1 MTIKKK
7 KKLYRPIINKK
18 NYNTPGRYSRF
29 MNQSIDL
36 NDWGFQ
42 KKHFYDWPEMNDNMV
57 ELNTNNNNKH
67 QLKGSIKYCY
77 TYVKGKPFGTGKNRR
92 IINTIDDIE
101 ELNKN
106 SYTYPFYEEQWNTD
120 GKITMH
126 KQRWLC
132 MERHLLAAQYNYKAG
147 YLFYTTSPNKDYN
160 IICLDIDDIQS
171 DQDYYNVVDF
181 LSSIFPGCYYERSTN
196 GTGLHFYI
204 IVYFPP
210 TRYLFSDVNE
220 GVYRNVLYYLL
231 SEALRPVINDN
242 FSVKFDAVKGT
253 NTLYDIN
260 NNFLKYGTLVKLPAP
275 VTYEQFNA
283 LYSSSVFPEDH
294 LFRVINYFN
303 DITCSYSSGVYSIDS
318 LISSLS
324 SILINTPVRTTPSKL
339 VSLIQEE
346 NSSSSSVTNIPP
358 SNTFPPSSTT
368 SPTSPTTTSLLPT
381 TITNGGTNCL
391 PEKKVENNCK
401 NKGYKKYTIT
411 DIMNIGDS
419 RVRESLYIKKYV
431 GDHYSKHGERPS
443 KEVVESHYRKEM
455 NYNKVGDFREKRFA
469 KYYKHTIDTFD
480 IDKASDGAN
489 PYKIGMYEAA
499 INQTNEQI
507 TEWINNN
514 TSYKRNV
521 YTYDV
526 DITLEYIFLCSKN
539 KKNRARELLIKKYAK
554 QEGISEAQAEE
565 ALANT
570 TPRNGLIGF
579 YQFVKEK
586 YGTIS
591 INGKIKKINLCDRKK
606 ATALLDYV
614 VELGLAQCIDDTSD
628 YNRARKFKLS
638 EEVSQIRESWNSKE
652 TAHAEVNNEQGL
664 VLAESF

>member
-1 MTIKKK
+1 MSIKRKKK
-7 KKLYRPIINKK
+7 KNLYRPIINKK
-18 NYNTPGRYSRF
+18 NYNTPHRYSRF

-42 KKHFYDWPEMNDNMV
+42 KRHVYDWPEMNDNMV
-57 ELNTNNNNKH
+57 ELNKNDNNKH
-67 QLKGSIKYCY
+67 QLKGSINYSY

-101 ELNKN
+101 ELSKN
-106 SYTYPFYEEQWNTD
+106 SYTYSDYEYKWNTD

-126 KQRWLC
+126 KKRWLC
-132 MERHLLAAQYNYKAG
+132 MERHLLAAKHSYKPG

-160 IICLDIDDIQS
+160 IICLDVDEILS
-171 DQDYYNVVDF
+171 DKDYYNVVDF

-204 IVYFPP
+204 IVYFPQA
-210 TRYLFSDVNE
+210 RYLFSDVNE

-231 SEALRPVINDN
+231 SEALRPIINDN

-275 VTYEQFNA
+275 TTYEQFNA
-283 LYSSSVFPEDH
+283 LYYSSVYSEDH
-294 LFRVINYFN
+294 LLRVINYFN

-318 LISSLS
+318 LISSLQL
-324 SILINTPVRTTPSKL
+324 ILKDTPIRTSPGDL
-339 VSLIQEE
+339 VSLIDKE
-346 NSSSSSVTNIPP
+346 NSLLP
-358 SNTFPPSSTT
+358 STT
-368 SPTSPTTTSLLPT
+368 SPPPTT

-391 PEKKVENNCK
+391 PEKKVENNTN
-401 NKGYKKYTIT
+401 NKGYKKYTII

-431 GDHYSKHGERPS
+431 GDYYSKHGELPS
-443 KEVVESHYRKEM
+443 KEIVERNYRQEM

-480 IDKASDGAN
+480 IDKASDGGN
-489 PYKIGMYEAA
+489 PYKIVMYEAV

-514 TSYKRNV
+514 T
-521 YTYDV
+521 
-526 DITLEYIFLCSKN
+526 
-539 KKNRARELLIKKYAK
+539 A
-554 QEGISEAQAEE
+554 
-565 ALANT
+565 
-570 TPRNGLIGF
+570 
-579 YQFVKEK
+579 
-586 YGTIS
+586 
-591 INGKIKKINLCDRKK
+591 
-606 ATALLDYV
+606 
-614 VELGLAQCIDDTSD
+614 
-628 YNRARKFKLS
+628 
-638 EEVSQIRESWNSKE
+638 
-652 TAHAEVNNEQGL
+652 
-664 VLAESF
+664 